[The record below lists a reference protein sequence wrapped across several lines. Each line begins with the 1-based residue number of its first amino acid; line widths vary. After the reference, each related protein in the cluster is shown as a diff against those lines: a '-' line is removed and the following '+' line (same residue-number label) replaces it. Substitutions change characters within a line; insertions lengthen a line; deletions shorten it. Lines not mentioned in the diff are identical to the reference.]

1 MAHDV
6 HAIREDLAFMRAL
19 AQEGRRAPLL
29 IGQNL
34 LVGGIVYALTSVFAW
49 AVATRALNLPLWWQG
64 VIYLIVT
71 PIYVAYT
78 RLFRRACAASGRPGA
93 TAITN
98 RAVSAAWRGVG
109 FALVA
114 LMFAAYVIAYET
126 RSSLV
131 FVIFPSIV
139 MAIYGAAW
147 TVAAVMSGMG
157 WLKWTA
163 AGCFVAAAAFGL
175 TANSVDLYLMFAASM
190 LLLAALPGWVLMR
203 GEPSEVV

>member
-6 HAIREDLAFMRAL
+6 QAIREDLAFMRAL

-29 IGQNL
+29 IGHNL
-34 LVGGIVYALTSVFAW
+34 VVGGVVYAASSAFAW
-49 AVATRALNLPLWWQG
+49 AVATRLLNLPLWWQG
-64 VIYLIVT
+64 AIYLIVT
-71 PIYVAYT
+71 PIYVFYA
-78 RLFRRACAASGRPGA
+78 RMRRRACADSGRPGA

-109 FALVA
+109 FALLA
-114 LMFAAYVIAYET
+114 LMFAAFAIAYET

-131 FVIFPSIV
+131 FVLFPSIV
-139 MAIYGAAW
+139 MAIYGAGW
-147 TVAAVMSGMG
+147 TVAAVMSEVG
-157 WLKWTA
+157 WLKWAA

-175 TANSVDLYLMFAASM
+175 AANSLNLYLMFSASM
-190 LLLAALPGWVLMR
+190 LLLAALPGWLLVR